1 MEQRNQESNP
11 AMEVSSPPYKGP
23 EKKVLTSN
31 QKKALKNKKN
41 KLLKKIKDQIETDDV
56 DEEGA
61 QKIAEQWVNIADVD
75 GNGLI
80 DFKEYKDFVMKLEE
94 GSEEQPTEEEL

>member
-1 MEQRNQESNP
+1 
-11 AMEVSSPPYKGP
+11 
-23 EKKVLTSN
+23 
-31 QKKALKNKKN
+31 
-41 KLLKKIKDQIETDDV
+41 
-56 DEEGA
+56 
-61 QKIAEQWVNIADVD
+61 VNIADVD